1 MGFIPTQH
9 NMTIEVNI
17 ISEKIDILKL
27 SNS

>member
-9 NMTIEVNI
+9 KMTIEVNF